1 MTKKI
6 SLVVSKYLE
15 LREMD
20 SIDEDEED
28 ADINFSKKVMILS
41 QNQIKEVYQRYSI
54 YNHLIH

>member
-1 MTKKI
+1 
-6 SLVVSKYLE
+6 
-15 LREMD
+15 MD
-20 SIDEDEED
+20 SIDEDEKD